1 MTRWI
6 GLLLALATLLGPN
19 GARGQEAEDVARALA
34 WEACLSPGPAASRA
48 GLCAAANALD
58 GWSPAETGTLL
69 AYQGAAVVEGGDV
82 GTGLELLSH
91 ALSLSPDEPTA
102 LLVRGIVRVE
112 RGDLEGGVRDLTAML
127 RLVPGHPEAV
137 NTRAV
142 AHVRMRQLPLAVAEF
157 EI

>member
-1 MTRWI
+1 
-6 GLLLALATLLGPN
+6 LAVVFLTLATTTP
-19 GARGQEAEDVARALA
+19 ARTQAIDDVLRALA
-34 WEACLSPGPAASRA
+34 WEACLGPGPAASRA
-48 GLCAAANALD
+48 GLCAAAIALE

-69 AYQGAAVVEGGDV
+69 AYQGAAVVEGGAV
-82 GTGLELLSH
+82 LPGLTLINE

-112 RGDLEGGVRDLTAML
+112 RGDIDGGVRDLTAML

-142 AHVRMRQLPLAVAEF
+142 AHVRMGLLPLAIAEL
-157 EI
+157 